1 MTTAMT
7 TPLATT
13 TYPLRDSVTMLRRNL
28 RHMQRYP
35 SLTLM
40 LLFQPILFLL
50 LFVYVFGGTLG
61 DGLGS
66 AAISGLGGRA
76 EYVGYVTPAI
86 LAITVGGAVL
96 GTSMSVAMDMTQG
109 ITARFRTMGI
119 GRGAMLTGHVIGTV
133 IQVVIALAVV
143 VGVALAVGFEPDATA
158 VEWLAALGVMV
169 LLTVAL
175 GWFSVALGLKAK
187 SVETASN
194 TPLVFTLL
202 PFFGSG
208 FVPTDSMPGWLQW
221 FADYQPFTPV
231 IETVRG
237 LLLGTGIGDRWL
249 LAVGWCLVIALIG
262 YTWSRSLYSKERTR

>member
-1 MTTAMT
+1 MTTA
-7 TPLATT
+7 
-13 TYPLRDSVTMLRRNL
+13 TYPMRDSVTMLRRNL

-40 LLFQPILFLL
+40 LLAQPILFLL

-61 DGLGS
+61 DGLGGS
-66 AAISGLGGRA
+66 AITGLGGRA
-76 EYVGYVTPAI
+76 EYIGYVTPAI
-86 LAITVGGAVL
+86 LAITVAGAVL
-96 GTSMSVAMDMTQG
+96 GTAMSVAMDMTEG

-119 GRGAMLTGHVIGTV
+119 GRSAMLTGHVIGTV
-133 IQVVIALAVV
+133 IQVVIALVVV
-143 VGVALAVGFEPDATA
+143 VGLALAIGFEPDATA
-158 VEWLAALGVMV
+158 VEWLAALGVLV

-194 TPLVFTLL
+194 TPLIFTLL

-208 FVPTDSMPGWLQW
+208 FVPTESMPAWLQW

-237 LLLGTGIGDRWL
+237 LLLGTGIGASWL
-249 LAVGWCLVIALIG
+249 LAVGWCLLITIIG
-262 YTWSRSLYSKERTR
+262 YTWSRSLFARERTR